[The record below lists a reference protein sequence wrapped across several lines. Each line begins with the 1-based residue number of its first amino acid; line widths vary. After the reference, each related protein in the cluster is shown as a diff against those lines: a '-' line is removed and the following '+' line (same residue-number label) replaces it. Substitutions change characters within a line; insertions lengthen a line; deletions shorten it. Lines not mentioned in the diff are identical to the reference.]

1 MSMEEGYT
9 LAQLAEMTGLSTRT
23 LRSCLRRGTL
33 SGTMVRGAWQFS
45 PAQFEAFLKTAD
57 GQSAARMK
65 SMALLND
72 FLAEKKAAP
81 SACAVIDLPDLTPEA
96 EARLRAQLAALD
108 DASLQAALYNEFENR
123 LSRLGEL
130 PVASREEIG
139 SVYGGWEAME

>member
-96 EARLRAQLAALD
+96 EARLRAQLAALEGPLHYRFQD
-108 DASLQAALYNEFENR
+108 GTARLVFRGSPAALAA
-123 LSRLGEL
+123 LL
-130 PVASREEIG
+130 VQI
-139 SVYGGWEAME
+139 

>member
-96 EARLRAQLAALD
+96 EARLRAQLAALEGKLHYRFQD
-108 DASLQAALYNEFENR
+108 GTARLVFRGSPAALAA
-123 LSRLGEL
+123 LL
-130 PVASREEIG
+130 AQI
-139 SVYGGWEAME
+139 

>member
-96 EARLRAQLAALD
+96 EARLRAQLAALEGQLHYRFQD
-108 DASLQAALYNEFENR
+108 GTARLVFRGSPAALAA
-123 LSRLGEL
+123 LL
-130 PVASREEIG
+130 VQIQI
-139 SVYGGWEAME
+139 